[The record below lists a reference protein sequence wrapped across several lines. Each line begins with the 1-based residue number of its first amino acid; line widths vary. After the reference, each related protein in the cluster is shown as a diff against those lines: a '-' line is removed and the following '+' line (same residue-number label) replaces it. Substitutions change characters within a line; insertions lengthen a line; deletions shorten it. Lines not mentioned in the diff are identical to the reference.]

1 MSTTLVA
8 QALGMTRI
16 YPCQQAADIFMRQK
30 AAPVGQTALH
40 VPLGTSSLELSSA
53 ATPVGVMG
61 LENRPDISGGN
72 LRGRDT
78 SREPCPLP
86 RSIPPL
92 QKLTIMVLCSLR
104 HFSLRGDKPKGF
116 CLWDSRSSRQFRKG
130 HDPRQLWSR

>member
-1 MSTTLVA
+1 MSATLVA
-8 QALGMTRI
+8 QALGTTRI
-16 YPCQQAADIFMRQK
+16 HPCQQAADIFMRQK
-30 AAPVGQTALH
+30 AAPVGQTTLH

-61 LENRPDISGGN
+61 LENQPDISGGK

-78 SREPCPLP
+78 SREPCPLQ

-104 HFSLRGDKPKGF
+104 HFSLSGVFFLGF
-116 CLWDSRSSRQFRKG
+116 CFWVSRSSRQFCFG
-130 HDPRQLWSR
+130 FV